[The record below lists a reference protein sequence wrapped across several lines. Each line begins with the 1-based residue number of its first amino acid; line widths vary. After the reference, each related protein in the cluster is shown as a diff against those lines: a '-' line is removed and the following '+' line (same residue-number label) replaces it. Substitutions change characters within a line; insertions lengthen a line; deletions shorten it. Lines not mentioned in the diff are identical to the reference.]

1 MLELFTE
8 LKEILLVISLL
19 KDVVKN
25 TDSKLKWY
33 IGPDLG
39 GSQGQELFVPEEL
52 VCVTSQHGC
61 VHPPKDTL
69 VVFFL

>member
-8 LKEILLVISLL
+8 LKETLLVISLL

-25 TDSKLKWY
+25 TDGKLKWY

-39 GSQGQELFVPEEL
+39 GSQGQELFSL
-52 VCVTSQHGC
+52 RSWCVS
-61 VHPPKDTL
+61 PPSMD
-69 VVFFL
+69 VFIH